1 MNLQKVIDEEHPR
14 FGQVGEYDRQ
24 WVIPG
29 SKPDLHCHTVKFE
42 GGETEQFLSYQ
53 IEPASLQP
61 SENQLGEKS

>member
-42 GGETEQFLSYQ
+42 GGETEQFLS
-53 IEPASLQP
+53 INRGHKIH
-61 SENQLGEKS
+61 SEGSVF